1 MIEGV
6 LAKSGP
12 IKLFARIVFE
22 CLSGNTSLI
31 LQVQVQGDGL
41 LHVPGCTSTT
51 SCSRSAWAYSS
62 SGESD
67 GSGLALSPRNPE
79 CDHHSPPPSHTPT
92 HKPQN
97 DRVRQR
103 RLKGACRGSTART
116 WRPLAAASAENH
128 PKFIP
133 GIQPRAQ
140 AASLLEFE
148 L

>member
-22 CLSGNTSLI
+22 CLFGNTSLI

-79 CDHHSPPPSHTPT
+79 CDHHSPPPLPYADPQAPKRPGEAETP
-92 HKPQN
+92 
-97 DRVRQR
+97 QR
-103 RLKGACRGSTART
+103 RLPRLDGKDVEAAGRCQCREPSQIHTWDTAKSSGSF
-116 WRPLAAASAENH
+116 AS
-128 PKFIP
+128 
-133 GIQPRAQ
+133 GV
-140 AASLLEFE
+140 
-148 L
+148 